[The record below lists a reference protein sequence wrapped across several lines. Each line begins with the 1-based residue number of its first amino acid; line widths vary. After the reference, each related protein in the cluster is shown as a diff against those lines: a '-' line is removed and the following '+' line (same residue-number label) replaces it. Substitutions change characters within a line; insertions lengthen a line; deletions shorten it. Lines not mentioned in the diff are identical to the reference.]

1 MSQHRFHFVARWAS
15 HRFTTLLA
23 LGGAALL
30 GLHAEAETLLLTGA
44 TVHTITGET
53 FAPGQVL
60 IRDGKIAAVGASLT
74 TNEATRVDL
83 SGQHLY
89 PGFILLD
96 TTLGLTEIA
105 AIRGPQ
111 DNPEVGEYT
120 PDVESWVA
128 VNPDSELIPVGRAN
142 GVAYFEAVPQGGIV
156 AGQSGLLAMDGWTF
170 EQMTVRQPVAL
181 HVYWPSQELD
191 TSPPRPGK
199 AKAKSLEDQ
208 AKERFAKRQS
218 IDEFFRD
225 AQAYAQAK
233 RAADAGHATAARRVP
248 AWEAMLPYIRGERP
262 FMVHADE
269 IRQIRA
275 AVDWALTNH
284 YPMTLVGGRD
294 AWMAADLL
302 ASNKIAVVYTHTF
315 TQPTRETE
323 SYDVHFGAPEKL
335 RRAGVTVAFSVG
347 TGSFDAAQARNLPYA
362 AAQAVAFGLPEA
374 EALKG
379 LTIYPAQLAGMA
391 DQLGSISPGKVATLF
406 SADGNILD
414 IRSKVKHLWIAGRDV
429 SLANRHTR
437 LYEKYQH
444 RPRSQ

>member
-1 MSQHRFHFVARWAS
+1 MSRHRCLNPFARLAS
-15 HRFTTLLA
+15 RWLGHLLA

-30 GLHAEAETLLLTGA
+30 TFQAEAETLLLTGA
-44 TVHTITGET
+44 TVHTVTGET
-53 FAPGQVL
+53 LSPGQVL
-60 IRDGKIAAVGASLT
+60 IRDGKIAAVGQSLS
-74 TNEATRVDL
+74 ATEGTRLDL
-83 SGQHLY
+83 PGEHLY
-89 PGFILLD
+89 PGLILLD
-96 TTLGLTEIA
+96 TILGLTEIA

-170 EQMTVRQPVAL
+170 EQMTIRRPVAL
-181 HVYWPSQELD
+181 HLYWPSQELD
-191 TSPPRPGK
+191 TAPARPGK
-199 AKAKSLEDQ
+199 TKTKSLEDQ
-208 AKERFAKRQS
+208 AKERRAKLQS
-218 IDEFFRD
+218 LQEFFRD

-233 RAADAGHATAARRVP
+233 RAADAGHAASARSVP
-248 AWEAMLPYIRGERP
+248 AWEAMLPYVRGERP
-262 FMVHADE
+262 LMVHADE
-269 IRQIRA
+269 IRQIRS
-275 AVDWALTNH
+275 AVDWAVTNH
-284 YPMTLVGGRD
+284 YSMTLVGGRD

-302 ASNKIAVVYTHTF
+302 ASNKISVIYTHTF

-323 SYDVHFGAPEKL
+323 PYDVHFAAPEKL
-335 RRAGVTVAFSVG
+335 RRAGVTVVFSVG

-379 LTIYPAQLAGMA
+379 LTLYPAQLAGVA
-391 DQLGSISPGKVATLF
+391 DQLGSITAGKVATLI

-414 IRSKVKHLWIAGRDV
+414 IRSKVKHLWIAGQEV

-444 RPRSQ
+444 RPRS